1 MKHKADQINQILS
14 KGGQSIINDVYY
26 QMQDGVALMCI
37 FKLFS
42 DDDHFKLDSAMMF
55 QYPTSR

>member
-1 MKHKADQINQILS
+1 
-14 KGGQSIINDVYY
+14 
-26 QMQDGVALMCI
+26 MQDGVALMCI

-55 QYPTSR
+55 QYPTSRQELIHNL